1 MRNLA
6 GSALLCLVIA
16 CSFARPADAATA
28 GSYKCLGRADG
39 VTFFFEVVHHNPNA
53 STQNIKR
60 IRGYDP
66 TGALVIDT
74 GVVTIP
80 VAGHATFPFF
90 LTDLPFIAPADSGD
104 FVLIVNWAQGNDV
117 APPISRANH
126 YFVSGSGDVSM
137 SHATCP

>member
-1 MRNLA
+1 MKLA

-16 CSFARPADAATA
+16 WSFASTADAATA

-39 VTFFFEVVHHNPNA
+39 DSYVFEVVHHNPNA

-60 IRGYDP
+60 IRGYDT

-90 LTDLPFIAPADSGD
+90 LTSLPFIAPAEVGD
-104 FVLIVNWAQGNDV
+104 FSIIVNWAQGNDV
-117 APPISRANH
+117 APPTSRANH
-126 YFVSGSGDVSM
+126 YFVSSSGDVSM